1 MKADDF
7 SLIAAVNNEDI
18 LEGCLARSPDVA
30 SGRLPFTA
38 IRGARSMAEAYNRGL
53 ALTGGKY
60 ALLAHQDV
68 YLPLGW
74 LDIAM
79 DKIAALDAAQPDW
92 MVAGPY
98 GVSQDGSHV
107 GRVWDVGIGRELG
120 VARFAPTKVASL
132 DELLLVLRR
141 DGEYSFDE
149 ALPHFHL
156 YGTDLVQ
163 SCLQMGRSA
172 WAIEM
177 PVVHNSQPVASL
189 DGGYTLAYRYMRKK
203 WAHKLPIPTTV
214 VSLTRNPFPLARV
227 KWRRRHIPERA
238 GRLLA
243 DSVDVARKAGYE

>member
-1 MKADDF
+1 MNAADF
-7 SLIAAVNNEDI
+7 SLIAAVNSEEI

-30 SGRLPFTA
+30 LGRLALTA

-53 ALTGGKY
+53 DASGGKY

-68 YLPLGW
+68 YLPHGW

-79 DKIAALDAAQPDW
+79 DKIAELNATQPDW

-98 GVSQDGSHV
+98 GVQKDGSHI

-120 VARFAPTKVASL
+120 APGFPATPVVSL

-141 DGEYSFDE
+141 DSDYRFDDK
-149 ALPHFHL
+149 LPHFHL

-163 SCLQMGRSA
+163 SGLQMGRSA

-177 PVVHNSQPVASL
+177 PLVHNSQLVSSL
-189 DGGYTLAYRYMRKK
+189 SGGYTRAYRYMCKK
-203 WAHKLPIPTTV
+203 WAQKLPIPTTV
-214 VSLTRNPFPLARV
+214 VSVTRNPIPLARA
-227 KWRRRHIPERA
+227 KWRRRNVPERQ

-243 DSVDVARKAGYE
+243 DSVEVARLAKYE

>member
-1 MKADDF
+1 MNADDF
-7 SLIAAVNNEDI
+7 SLIAAVNNEEI

-30 SGRLPFTA
+30 SGRLALTA
-38 IRGARSMAEAYNRGL
+38 IRGARSMADAYNRGL
-53 ALTGGKY
+53 EACGGKY

-68 YLPLGW
+68 YLPHGW

-79 DKIAALDAAQPDW
+79 EKIAGLNAAHPDW

-98 GVSQDGSHV
+98 GVRKDGSHV

-120 VARFAPTKVASL
+120 APGFPATPIVSL

-141 DGEYSFDE
+141 DGDYRFDDN
-149 ALPHFHL
+149 LPDFHL

-163 SCLQMGRSA
+163 SGLKMGRSA

-177 PVVHNSQPVASL
+177 PVVHNSQVVSSL
-189 DGGYTLAYRYMRKK
+189 SGGYTSAYRYMCKK
-203 WAHKLPIPTTV
+203 WSQSLPIPTTV
-214 VSLTRNPFPLARV
+214 VPVTRNPIPLARA
-227 KWRRRHIPERA
+227 KWRRRHVSQRQ

-243 DSVDVARKAGYE
+243 DSVEVARLARYE